1 MAGEEI
7 LVLPQRGFG
16 PQEVAMPEGWVDT
29 TVAAIKRKTSR
40 PVRVRK
46 HPGNHPPEIPIEHD
60 LDNVWAVVTWG
71 SSAAIKALAAG
82 VPVFYCF
89 PTVDW
94 GRCGSLWFG

>member
-1 MAGEEI
+1 
-7 LVLPQRGFG
+7 
-16 PQEVAMPEGWVDT
+16 MPEGWVEA

-46 HPGNHPPEIPIEHD
+46 HPGNHPPEIPIEDD

-82 VPVFYCF
+82 VPAFYCF
-89 PTVDW
+89 PPWIGGACSPVWT
-94 GRCGSLWFG
+94 G